1 MTELVTKDYG
11 PKLPQFDE
19 RIMEAFNLLKK
30 SWWPRRFFA
39 YRGKASGTPSTP
51 TRASISWDASYFKRM
66 KMGSDTP

>member
-30 SWWPRRFFA
+30 VLVAPPVLRVPRQGLRN
-39 YRGKASGTPSTP
+39 SVDT
-51 TRASISWDASYFKRM
+51 DAC
-66 KMGSDTP
+66 